1 MSEKEFTLVI
11 THLLPKIYGV
21 ALKIL
26 QQVIEAE
33 DVVQDVVAKLW
44 QLRHKLSEYNN
55 LEAFAVT
62 ITRNKCLDLFRMRHT
77 ERLNPVNNYQPLED
91 NVNPHSQMEL
101 KDARQTLER
110 LLQTL
115 PEQQKIIFI
124 LRDIKELETGEIE
137 KVTGR
142 EKH

>member
-62 ITRNKCLDLFRMRHT
+62 ITRNKCLDLF
-77 ERLNPVNNYQPLED
+77 
-91 NVNPHSQMEL
+91 
-101 KDARQTLER
+101 
-110 LLQTL
+110 
-115 PEQQKIIFI
+115 KIM
-124 LRDIKELETGEIE
+124 
-137 KVTGR
+137 
-142 EKH
+142 